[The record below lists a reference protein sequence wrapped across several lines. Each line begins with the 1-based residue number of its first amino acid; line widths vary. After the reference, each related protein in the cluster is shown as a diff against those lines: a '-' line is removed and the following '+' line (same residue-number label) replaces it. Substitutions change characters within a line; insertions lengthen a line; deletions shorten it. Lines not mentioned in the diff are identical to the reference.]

1 MRLSSEF
8 RLESL
13 LFVAF
18 FVTIPIYS
26 PNIVMFRDGLGG
38 EEALMPFFVN
48 TMLVTAAIVGI
59 LFAWLGARRGGE
71 FALHLPAV
79 LSGAVA
85 YLVGFV
91 LFVLTLGVPSFG
103 SPVSA
108 VCAGLLLGVSTV
120 ELCIAWGAYLALYD
134 LRQALLALAMM
145 VGMGSVVELLLSTTA
160 IQVGLVVFAVL
171 ALVGVA
177 FPCVQ
182 AAQGNMVLP
191 DIQADKTDLKA
202 TRHGS
207 FRQSILRMTQV
218 LGVPFVGL
226 LVFAFVMGV
235 RKFMI
240 FDVVYVET
248 FGGIIGALLVS
259 PLFFVRSSRPLLP
272 LIYQVLVPLFAL
284 ALIVC
289 NSFPESSAPMWW
301 AAWLSYVFY
310 GVVSVLALAS
320 LCGMAHAREFSAT
333 LIYGLTVGCFSAVSL
348 LGIVCGSTPLFA
360 GDESGPILLVV
371 STVYFAF
378 LLAVPLISAW
388 KRKGIESDD
397 LSPAETDTDA
407 DAHENTAVSIAQR
420 CDDLATSHGLSR
432 RETEI
437 LGYLGRGHG
446 VVFIAKTLVISEST
460 VRTHVKSIYKKL
472 GVNSREELLGM
483 VNAE

>member
-8 RLESL
+8 KLESL

-18 FVTIPIYS
+18 FATIPIYS

-38 EEALMPFFVN
+38 DESLMPFFVN
-48 TMLVTAAIVGI
+48 TMLVTAALGV
-59 LFAWLGARRGGE
+59 LFAWLAARRGGE
-71 FALHLPAV
+71 FALRTPVVIAGV
-79 LSGAVA
+79 VA
-85 YLVGFV
+85 YVVGFA
-91 LFVLTLGVPSFG
+91 LFVVTLGVSQVG
-103 SPVSA
+103 SPITA
-108 VCAGLLLGVSTV
+108 VCAGLLLGASTV

-145 VGMGSVVELLLSTTA
+145 VGMGSVVQLLLSSTA
-160 IQVGLVVFAVL
+160 IQVGLVVFA
-171 ALVGVA
+171 ALMLIGVA
-177 FPCVQ
+177 FPDN
-182 AAQGNMVLP
+182 QGE
-191 DIQADKTDLKA
+191 KTDAKA
-202 TRHGS
+202 SGHGS

-248 FGGIIGALLVS
+248 FGGIIGAILVS
-259 PLFFVRSSRPLLP
+259 PLFFIRSSRPLLP
-272 LIYQVLVPLFAL
+272 LIYQVLVPIFAL
-284 ALIVC
+284 VLIVC
-289 NSFPESSAPMWW
+289 NSFPEGSAPMWW

-360 GDESGPILLVV
+360 GEESGPILLVV
-371 STVYFAF
+371 STIYFAF

-388 KRKGIESDD
+388 KRKGIETDD
-397 LSPAETDTDA
+397 VNPADMTESTEA
-407 DAHENTAVSIAQR
+407 AGVSIAQR
-420 CDDLATSHGLSR
+420 CDDLATSHGLSP

>member
-1 MRLSSEF
+1 MRLSSDF
-8 RLESL
+8 KLESL

-38 EEALMPFFVN
+38 NEALMPFFVGA
-48 TMLVTAAIVGI
+48 MLITATLVGI
-59 LFAWLGARRGGE
+59 LFAWLAARRSGNFAFDKRVVIASALAYLIG
-71 FALHLPAV
+71 FALF
-79 LSGAVA
+79 VA
-85 YLVGFV
+85 
-91 LFVLTLGVPSFG
+91 TLAFPNFG
-103 SPVSA
+103 SPFTA
-108 VCAGLLLGVSTV
+108 VGAGLLLGASTV
-120 ELCIAWGAYLALYD
+120 ELCIAWGAYLAMYN

-145 VGMGSVVELLLSTTA
+145 VGMGSVIELLLSTTA

-182 AAQGNMVLP
+182 AVQGNMVFP
-191 DIQADKTDLKA
+191 DIHIEPASKPAKQQ
-202 TRHGS
+202 GS
-207 FRQSILRMTQV
+207 FRLSVLRMTQV
-218 LGVPFVGL
+218 IGVPFVGL
-226 LVFAFVMGV
+226 LVFAFIMGV

-240 FDVVYVET
+240 FDVIYVET
-248 FGGIIGALLVS
+248 FGGIIGAIMVS

-284 ALIVC
+284 VLIVC
-289 NSFPESSAPMWW
+289 NSFSEGSVPLWF

-310 GVVSVLALAS
+310 GVVSVLALAG
-320 LCGMAHAREFSAT
+320 LCGMTHAREFSAT
-333 LIYGLTVGCFSAVSL
+333 LIYGLTVGCFSAISL
-348 LGIVCGSTPLFA
+348 LGIVCGSTPLFQDA
-360 GDESGPILLVV
+360 SSGPILLVV
-371 STVYFAF
+371 STCYFAF
-378 LLAVPLISAW
+378 LIAVPLVSAW
-388 KRKGIESDD
+388 KRQGIETDD
-397 LSPAETDTDA
+397 LKPYEAGVEQDGDA
-407 DAHENTAVSIAQR
+407 VGVSIAKR
-420 CDDLATSHGLSR
+420 CDDMAVSHGLSP

-472 GVNSREELLGM
+472 GVNSREELLGR